1 LHKALFV
8 QVDVFSESPFGGNPV
23 VVVPR
28 AEGISEKQM
37 QTIAQGLFAE
47 TAFVLPPTDPWADF
61 GVRFFTPTTR
71 VPFSGHPTLGTAYV
85 LAEEG
90 LVELEEPVTRVYEE
104 LEIGLLP
111 IDLHVEQGVITK
123 VVMTENPPS
132 FHAALGEIAQ
142 LAEALTLSEEEIT
155 ATGLLPQVVSTGLP
169 ALMVPVRS
177 LAAVQGL
184 GCELPLDIPRLNAV
198 CEKVGAEAVMVFTFE
213 TLERS
218 STVHVRLF
226 APLLGVEEDPATG
239 SASGALGAYLV
250 QHQAIPLQP
259 VTRLCTEQGYEIG
272 RPCTVYVEVD
282 TRGEELG
289 IRVGGQVVKSIEGTI
304 YY

>member
-1 LHKALFV
+1 LHKVRFV
-8 QVDVFSESPFGGNPV
+8 QVDVFSDSPFGGNPV

-28 AEGISEKQM
+28 AEGISEEQM

-47 TAFVLPPTDPWADF
+47 TAFVLPPTDPRAD
-61 GVRFFTPTTR
+61 VRVQFFTPTTR

-85 LAEEG
+85 LADEG
-90 LVELEEPVTRVYEE
+90 EVELEEPVTRIHEE
-104 LEIGLLP
+104 LEIGVLP
-111 IDLHVEQGVITK
+111 IDLHVERGEITK
-123 VVMTENPPS
+123 VVMTGKSPS
-132 FHAALGEIAQ
+132 FHAALEEISE
-142 LAEALTLSEEEIT
+142 LAEALTLDEEEIT
-155 ATGLLPQVVSTGLP
+155 ATGLPPQVVSTGLP

-177 LAAVQGL
+177 LAAVQGIR
-184 GCELPLDIPRLNAV
+184 CDVPLDTPRLNAL
-198 CEKVGAEAVMVFTFE
+198 CERVGAQAVMVFTFE

-250 QHQAIPLQP
+250 QHRAIPTQP
-259 VTRLCTEQGYEIG
+259 ITRLCTEQGYEIG
-272 RPCTVYVEVD
+272 RPCTVHVEVD
-282 TRGEELG
+282 TRGEGLE
-289 IRVGGQVVKSIEGTI
+289 IRVGGQVVKSVEGYI